1 MTPPRILIST
11 LCLLA
16 LSGGLRPAPPAAAM
30 DLAAQAAAATGLT
43 LARALPVADVPQGH
57 PEVMPDGS
65 GHGGA
70 VGGQGPD
77 HSGHGGAVGGDAP
90 PLPFFVNFDTGANVK
105 ALAMHGRDLW
115 LGMPNGLIRYN
126 TASYDDHDVFT
137 VASTLTT
144 EGGHPVSGL
153 PVNGIYALDVAPD
166 GALWISTYGGGLTR
180 FDGTTWKT
188 YTPLDGLGDR
198 WVYDVEFAPDGTMWV
213 ATWKGVSHFQ
223 DGRFTTYTE
232 ADGLADKWVYDVA
245 VDPDGTVWAGTE
257 GGVSVFDGK
266 HFKSYRHADGLGADI
281 PKSEQK
287 PLAEQESRH
296 HRTQGKANQGYNPN
310 YVLAI
315 ATTPDGAKWFGTW
328 GAGLSRFDG
337 KSWKT
342 YTARD
347 GLGGNFVHALA
358 VAPDGTLWAG
368 TDGGASYLKDGR
380 WITVSK
386 RHGLIDDNVFSIL
399 FDGEGNTW
407 LGTWTGLSKM
417 TVPPPLPVHR
427 RPPSDPSAPHP
438 S

>member
-1 MTPPRILIST
+1 MPSRILITT

-16 LSGGLRPAPPAAAM
+16 LSGALRPAPPARAM

-43 LARALPVADVPQGH
+43 LARVRPVADLPAGH
-57 PEVMPDGS
+57 PELPADAPAEAPGAP
-65 GHGGA
+65 GHGGI
-70 VGGQGPD
+70 G
-77 HSGHGGAVGGDAP
+77 GHGPV
-90 PLPFFVNFDTGANVK
+90 LPYFVNFDTGANVK
-105 ALAMHGRDLW
+105 ALALRGRDLW

-126 TASYDDHDVFT
+126 VDSYDDHEVFT
-137 VASTLTT
+137 VASTLTMDA
-144 EGGHPVSGL
+144 GGHPVSGL
-153 PVNGIYALDVAPD
+153 PVNGIYALDVGPD

-180 FDGTTWKT
+180 FDGKIWKT
-188 YTPLDGLGDR
+188 YTPVDGLGDR
-198 WVYDVEFAPDGTMWV
+198 WAYDVEFAPDGTMWV
-213 ATWKGVSHFQ
+213 ATWKGVSHF
-223 DGRFTTYTE
+223 DGTKFTTYTE
-232 ADGLADKWVYDVA
+232 ADGLADKWVYAIA
-245 VDPDGTVWAGTE
+245 VDPDGTLWAGTE
-257 GGVSVFDGK
+257 GGVSVFDGRR
-266 HFKSYRHADGLGADI
+266 FTTYRHADGLGADI

-296 HRTQGKANQGYNPN
+296 HRIAGKANQGFNPN

-337 KSWKT
+337 KRWTT
-342 YTARD
+342 YTAHD

-380 WITVSK
+380 WITLSK

-399 FDGEGNTW
+399 FDAEGNTW

-417 TVPPPLPVHR
+417 TVPPTLPAHHV
-427 RPPSDPSAPHP
+427 PPADPAAPRA